1 MGVKAYLPA
10 TADFCSVGVIVEVV
24 IISMPT
30 LPLAKALRA
39 SPVFHAIE
47 LGSTILYLVAQSNQN
62 WTACTACG
70 VFICA
75 VLRSCE
81 MKLPPIC
88 SANIHQIFQGSNES
102 EGSISA
108 PYTPAEAFVIF
119 WASWTNS
126 VQVVGAVVIPAFWNS
141 SLL

>member
-1 MGVKAYLPA
+1 
-10 TADFCSVGVIVEVV
+10 
-24 IISMPT
+24 MPT
-30 LPLAKALRA
+30 LPLAKALTA
-39 SPVFHAIE
+39 SPAFHAIE
-47 LGSTILYLVAQSNQN
+47 FGSTILYVVAQSNQN
-62 WTACTACG
+62 LTACTASG
-70 VFICA
+70 EFICA

-108 PYTPAEAFVIF
+108 PYTPPQRFLIF
-119 WASWTNS
+119 WASCTNS